1 MKIFQQGLKF
11 EQLRKLQALEQE
23 EEEREKMLRRE
34 QFDELKEREKVSA
47 GMRGEVA
54 DPGSRLHGEGSIL
67 DAPAARDE
75 L

>member
-1 MKIFQQGLKF
+1 
-11 EQLRKLQALEQE
+11 
-23 EEEREKMLRRE
+23 MLRRE